1 MKAFLSVA
9 AVLTGLLGLAWVL
22 LPESM
27 LGVWSAAG
35 AGVAAYMGRR
45 YGGLFFGYSVM
56 LWLSRGS
63 GPSAARN
70 AILAGAAVVAI
81 VMAVVSVRR
90 WCFEASGCLLHHCEN
105 HKKDSPEDLEK
116 MTKDAHNT
124 KKEYSHRLVDLPSRL
139 GQSKDGQ
146 SECKDP
152 EMRLHKAL
160 EELNLQL
167 SIRTEELQKAEQEL
181 EQERRKRKQLQQA
194 LKSLGSTI
202 YKQFCSGF
210 H

>member
-27 LGVWSAAG
+27 LGVWSAPG
-35 AGVAAYMGRR
+35 ASVAAYMGRR

-81 VMAVVSVRR
+81 VMAVVSVFGAVSGVVGAGVWGAAAVEVLLAAGFFYYFFTTRR
-90 WCFEASGCLLHHCEN
+90 A
-105 HKKDSPEDLEK
+105 
-116 MTKDAHNT
+116 A
-124 KKEYSHRLVDLPSRL
+124 
-139 GQSKDGQ
+139 
-146 SECKDP
+146 
-152 EMRLHKAL
+152 
-160 EELNLQL
+160 
-167 SIRTEELQKAEQEL
+167 
-181 EQERRKRKQLQQA
+181 
-194 LKSLGSTI
+194 
-202 YKQFCSGF
+202 
-210 H
+210 